1 MDLQLKD
8 KVAIVTGG
16 GTGIGKAIAEV
27 LAREG
32 ANVAICG
39 RRQAVLDEAARELA
53 ERTGRRILPIQ
64 ADTTDWPSLQ
74 NLAKVTAET
83 LGGIHI
89 LVNCAA
95 TPSGVVRNELEFAD
109 DQALLADMNTK
120 TFGYFRASKAV
131 VSYMK
136 QQHYG
141 RIINIGGLTARSTE
155 SLSGMR
161 NVAISHMTKTLSDQ
175 LGPFGITVNQIHP
188 GVVQTPHIEEL
199 FTERAAE
206 EGKTYEDIKRE
217 WCEET
222 PIRRILEPEEIG
234 YLVAFL
240 ASPLGGGLTG
250 ESIAL
255 DGGLCR
261 GVYV

>member
-1 MDLQLKD
+1 LDLKLNN

-27 LAREG
+27 LAGEG
-32 ANVAICG
+32 AHIAICG

-53 ERTGRRILPIQ
+53 EKTGRRILPVR

-74 NLAKVTAET
+74 NLAKITEEA

-131 VSYMK
+131 VACMK
-136 QQHYG
+136 RQNYG
-141 RIINIGGLTARSTE
+141 RIINIGGLTARATE

-188 GVVQTPHIEEL
+188 GVVQTQHIEEL
-199 FTERAAE
+199 FTERATK
-206 EGKTYEDIKRE
+206 EGRTYEDVKRE
-217 WCEET
+217 WCAET
-222 PIRRILEPEEIG
+222 PIRRILQPEEIG

-250 ESIAL
+250 ESIAF
-255 DGGLCR
+255 DGGLSR
-261 GVYV
+261 GIYV

>member
-1 MDLQLKD
+1 MDLLLKD
-8 KVAIVTGG
+8 KVAIITGG

-27 LAREG
+27 LAQEG
-32 ANVAICG
+32 ANIAICG
-39 RRQAVLDEAARELA
+39 RRQSVLDGAAKEISDK
-53 ERTGRRILPIQ
+53 TGRRVLPVQ
-64 ADTTDWPSLQ
+64 ADTTDLASLQ
-74 NLAKVTAET
+74 NLAKATAET
-83 LGGIHI
+83 FGGIHI
-89 LVNCAA
+89 LVNNAA

-131 VSYMK
+131 VTYMK
-136 QQHYG
+136 EQRYG
-141 RIINIGGLTARSTE
+141 RIINIGGLTARTTE

-199 FTERAAE
+199 FTERSAR
-206 EGKTYEDIKRE
+206 EGRTYEDVKRE

-222 PIRRILEPEEIG
+222 PIRRLLRPEEIG
-234 YLVAFL
+234 YFVAFL
-240 ASPLGGGLTG
+240 ASPLSSGLTG

-261 GVYV
+261 GIYV